1 MTILSE
7 NAESILS
14 MRYLQE
20 GETPEDLFRRVANSV
35 AQGGLPYSGGN
46 TEQAKEYALKFYE
59 LMNNVQFLPNSPTL
73 VNAGREARGS
83 LSACFTMS
91 PEDTAESIL
100 QVGNDA

>member
-35 AQGGLPYSGGN
+35 AQGELPYSGGN
-46 TEQAKEYALKFYE
+46 TEQAKEYAL
-59 LMNNVQFLPNSPTL
+59 
-73 VNAGREARGS
+73 
-83 LSACFTMS
+83 
-91 PEDTAESIL
+91 
-100 QVGNDA
+100 